1 VGRLQVVS
9 AGQKTAFSG
18 NLVHA
23 AWWMIRLKLNSLEI
37 VFAISAL
44 CPAQTPHRMCGLLK
58 TKRYYHECPCRNK
71 KISSPGRRI
80 SLPKLLMAR
89 RFLLVSPMG
98 RVKRSTVEHIKA
110 NFFAATASQ
119 RLYDVINSEFVTVNQ
134 VERRSQKPHHHR
146 RKSGGGRYRIRT
158 YDFHRVKMALYR

>member
-44 CPAQTPHRMCGLLK
+44 CPARTPHRMCGLLK
-58 TKRYYHECPCRNK
+58 TKRYYHECPCQNK
-71 KISSPGRRI
+71 KISSPGRSI
-80 SLPKLLMAR
+80 PLPKRLMVR
-89 RFLLVSPMG
+89 RFLPASAMG
-98 RVKRSTVEHIKA
+98 RVKRSIVERIKA
-110 NFFAATASQ
+110 NFFVAAASQ
-119 RLYDVINSEFVTVNQ
+119 RLYDVINSEFVT
-134 VERRSQKPHHHR
+134 
-146 RKSGGGRYRIRT
+146 I
-158 YDFHRVKMALYR
+158 D